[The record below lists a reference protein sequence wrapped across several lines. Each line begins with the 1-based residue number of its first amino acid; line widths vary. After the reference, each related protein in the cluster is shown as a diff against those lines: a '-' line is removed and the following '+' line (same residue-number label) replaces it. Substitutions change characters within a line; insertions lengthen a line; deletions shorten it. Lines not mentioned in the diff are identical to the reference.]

1 MGCFNCQIAWERKEN
16 LYHEWLGQKESRGK
30 QENKELREVKT
41 RQPKALKK
49 KLSMAVDHCL
59 QMKWR
64 PEILMPC
71 LGQLEYLK

>member
-1 MGCFNCQIAWERKEN
+1 MGCFNYQIAWERKEN

-30 QENKELREVKT
+30 QETERGKNKTE
-41 RQPKALKK
+41 PKALKK
-49 KLSMAVDHCL
+49 KKLSMAIDHCL

-64 PEILMPC
+64 PEILMSC